1 MPKRLN
7 YNTLFNLIEIKCPI
21 SGLLFRA
28 GHQLRIWLHW
38 SVSCSLLIMGLPTF
52 CVLPYFKHDRLRHFK
67 LTEHSFFT
75 FQILKNSNQFLD
87 CNQLLQV
94 VNFTSYHVKIRTLY
108 ITKNIALITTFQ
120 LNWQQTSIS
129 FLTG

>member
-7 YNTLFNLIEIKCPI
+7 YNILDNLIEIKCSI

-28 GHQLRIWLHW
+28 GHQLRIWLPW

-52 CVLPYFKHDRLRHFK
+52 CVLPYFKHDRLKTFQADRAI
-67 LTEHSFFT
+67 LFT
-75 FQILKNSNQFLD
+75 FWILKNSNQFLD
-87 CNQLLQV
+87 CNKVLQV

-129 FLTG
+129 F